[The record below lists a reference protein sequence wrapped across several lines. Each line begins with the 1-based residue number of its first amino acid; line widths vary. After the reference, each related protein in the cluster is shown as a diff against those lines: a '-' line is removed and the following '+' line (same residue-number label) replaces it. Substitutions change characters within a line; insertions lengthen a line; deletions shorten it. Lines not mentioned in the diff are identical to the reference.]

1 MKIGVTGITGKMGKV
16 IAEAII
22 NNPTFELAAALC
34 RDKSNVEGQDIGLFL
49 GREALGINFTSD
61 LDKFFAASE
70 AVIDFSSIELSLKC
84 ALQAAETGKILIC
97 GTTGFDDEQ
106 KQRLAL
112 CARNTVIIWSAN
124 TSIGIGLLSNLS
136 QKIAELLGEDY
147 DVEIIEMHHRN
158 KIDSPS
164 GTALA
169 LGEAVAKGRNL
180 NFKEVCKKSRD
191 GVAQKRSKKE
201 IGISS
206 IRGGD
211 IIGEHRVIFAGD
223 GETIELVH
231 KASNRDIFAKG
242 ATKAALWAS
251 KRVSGLYSMRDVL
264 DI

>member
-1 MKIGVTGITGKMGKV
+1 MKIGVTGITGRMGKV
-16 IAEAII
+16 IAETIMS
-22 NNPTFELAAALC
+22 NPAFELSAGLC

-49 GREALGINFTSD
+49 GRDKLGVNFTSD

-70 AVIDFSSIELSLKC
+70 AIIDFSSIDLSLKC
-84 ALQAAETGKILIC
+84 ALQAAETGKILVC

-106 KQRLAL
+106 KKRLAL
-112 CARNTVIIWSAN
+112 CARNAVIVSSAN

-147 DVEIIEMHHRN
+147 DVEIVEMHHRD

-169 LGEAVAKGRNL
+169 LGEAVARGRNL
-180 NFKEVCKKSRD
+180 DFNEVCKKSRN
-191 GVAQKRSKKE
+191 GLTEKRSKKE

-211 IIGEHRVIFAGD
+211 IIGEHKVIFAGN

-242 ATKAALWAS
+242 AIKAVIWAS
-251 KRVSGLYSMRDVL
+251 KRVNGFYSMSDVL